1 MCYFFLQLPGSGI
14 SKTTKFRSKRLV
26 ARVQIPRD
34 RRRLAPLY
42 KFQLISAIVG
52 LFQKAKACQFCAFQ
66 DVPSQVRLVRVRAEK
81 NAKSEMSR
89 DE

>member
-1 MCYFFLQLPGSGI
+1 MQAGRVLQTPAN
-14 SKTTKFRSKRLV
+14 F
-26 ARVQIPRD
+26 RD
-34 RRRLAPLY
+34 RR
-42 KFQLISAIVG
+42 